1 MSVLD
6 FIQVVDNDIDL
17 SILNKVRKQVFF
29 GHKGELIV
37 EHSELLVSPISSITP
52 CGYGQFVVWIKE

>member
-6 FIQVVDNDIDL
+6 FIKVIDNDIDL
-17 SILNKVRKQVFF
+17 SILNSVRKQVFF

-37 EHSELLVSPISSITP
+37 EHSDLLLSSISSVTP
-52 CGYGQFVVWIKE
+52 CGFGQFIVWIKE